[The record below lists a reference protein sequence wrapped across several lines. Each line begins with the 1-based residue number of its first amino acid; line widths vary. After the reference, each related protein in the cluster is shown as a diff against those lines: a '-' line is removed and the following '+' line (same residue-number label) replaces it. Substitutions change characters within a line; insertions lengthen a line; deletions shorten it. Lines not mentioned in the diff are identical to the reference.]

1 MATDARGESSVGG
14 VGTLGATAYGP
25 AREITTD
32 LLDDERATTS
42 VLQAFQDVRVA
53 CPSVAVPTTAE
64 PLPDAGERYAVGLET
79 VLRARGWVRGELDW
93 TWSVDADVH
102 ARVLTSGDGGAC
114 LVLGDVFPGD
124 WSGHLDGATLIER
137 LPDVERHRTGTTL
150 PAWAVTDSV
159 LAEAV
164 STVDPRRSPW
174 HAFTVVRGADH
185 RVTLTTASGPHADRR
200 PRITFVPR
208 PARDVTRSPQTVR
221 LELDGHP
228 VRMFW
233 ARRLPVLAHLLLG
246 HRDPAADLCDV
257 SGHVAAAWELH
268 DVLEPRGGWCFTG
281 SCHGTW
287 RRGHPLHPVVT
298 ISLTRTPGDV
308 VVALCG
314 STDRDA
320 PAKFH
325 LTADLLRENLDEIEQ
340 HEPGRPL
347 PSWPVAGGSATW
359 QCLPA

>member
-25 AREITTD
+25 AEELTTD
-32 LLDDERATTS
+32 LLDDECARTP
-42 VLQAFQDVRVA
+42 VLGAFADVHVA
-53 CPSVAVPTTAE
+53 CPSVGAPGTVA
-64 PLPDAGERYAVGLET
+64 PDARERRAVGLET
-79 VLRARGWVRGELDW
+79 VMRARGWVRGELDW
-93 TWSVDADVH
+93 TWSVGDEVH
-102 ARVLTSGDGGAC
+102 ARVLTSSDGSAC
-114 LVLGDVFPGD
+114 LVLGTAFPGD
-124 WSGHLDGATLIER
+124 WSGHMAGATLLAR
-137 LPDVERHRTGTTL
+137 LADVEQHRAGATL

-185 RVTLTTASGPHADRR
+185 SVTLTTSSGPHADRR

-208 PARDVTRSPQTVR
+208 PARGVTRSPQPVR
-221 LELDGHP
+221 LPRDDPPRRVFL
-228 VRMFW
+228 
-233 ARRLPVLAHLLLG
+233 ARPLTVLAHLLLG

-257 SGHVAAAWELH
+257 TDHVAAAWELH

-287 RRGHPLHPVVT
+287 RRGHPLHPVATV
-298 ISLTRTPGDV
+298 SLTRTPGDV

-314 STDRDA
+314 PTDRDS
-320 PAKFH
+320 PATYH
-325 LTADLLRENLDEIEQ
+325 MTVELLRENLGEIEQ
-340 HEPGRPL
+340 HEPGRRV
-347 PSWPVAGGSATW
+347 PSWPAAGDTATW